1 MSSSTVPRKRQLKFG
16 FVLHGVGAGWGD
28 WRHEA
33 AVTDASVNFG
43 FYREQAQLAEQAKF
57 EFLFVADSV
66 HITERSSPHYLNRF
80 EPLTILSA
88 LAAVTSKIGLVGTVT
103 ASYSEP
109 FTVARQFASL
119 DHISGGRA
127 GWNVVTSW
135 LDGSARNYGRAEH
148 YAHGERYRLAAE
160 HLGVVQGLWDSW
172 EDDALVRDKSTGRFF
187 DADKLHRLDHQGEFF
202 SVEGPLNIARS
213 RQGQPVIFQAGAS
226 EDGKRFAARSADA
239 IFFHADTLEEAQAY
253 YRDVKA
259 RVAAAGRDPARVFLL
274 PGIRPIVGR
283 TAEEAEEK
291 YRIAAGLVPI
301 ENAIA
306 ALARPFD
313 DHDFRQ
319 YPLDEPFPDLGE
331 IGRNSQQAG
340 SDHIKRVARDNGWT
354 LRQVAQWFASPKR
367 TFVGSA
373 QQVADEIQRWFE
385 NEGADGFNF
394 FEALPNTSL
403 KDFVELV
410 VPILQARG
418 LWRTDYEADT
428 FRGHLELEFP
438 ENRHTRERRLQQVA
452 ARESTATATAPQGS
466 VREVVKEA
474 VESA

>member
-1 MSSSTVPRKRQLKFG
+1 MSRQLKFG

-88 LAAVTSKIGLVGTVT
+88 LAAVTSHIGLVGTVT

-135 LDGSARNYGRAEH
+135 LDGSARNYSRPEH
-148 YAHGERYRLAAE
+148 YAHDVRYQLAAE
-160 HLGVVQGLWDSW
+160 HLDVVQGLWDSW
-172 EDDALVRDKSTGRFF
+172 EDDALVRDKATGQFF
-187 DADKLHRLDHQGEFF
+187 DKSKLHRLDHKGDFF

-226 EDGKRFAARSADA
+226 EDGKNFAASRADA
-239 IFFHADTLEEAQAY
+239 IFFHADTLEEAQTY

-259 RVAAAGRDPARVFLL
+259 RVVAAGRDPSQVHLL

-283 TAEEAEEK
+283 TAEEAEAK
-291 YRIAAGLVPI
+291 YRIAASLVPI
-301 ENAIA
+301 EHALA
-306 ALARPFD
+306 ALARPFN
-313 DHDFRQ
+313 DHDFSG
-319 YPLDEPFPDLGE
+319 YPLDEAFPDLGD
-331 IGRNSQQAG
+331 IGRNSQQSS
-340 SDHIKRVARDNGWT
+340 SDHIKRVARASGWT
-354 LRQVAQWFASPKR
+354 LRQVAQWHASPKR
-367 TFVGSA
+367 TFVGTA
-373 QQVADEIQRWFE
+373 GQVADEIQRWFE

-394 FEALPNTSL
+394 FEALPNSSL

-418 LWRTDYEADT
+418 LWRTDYDAPT
-428 FRGHLELEFP
+428 FRGNLGLPVP
-438 ENRHTRERRLQQVA
+438 ENRNTRRRLASAQEQK
-452 ARESTATATAPQGS
+452 APQPLG
-466 VREVVKEA
+466 EHG
-474 VESA
+474 VESEKAVVSA